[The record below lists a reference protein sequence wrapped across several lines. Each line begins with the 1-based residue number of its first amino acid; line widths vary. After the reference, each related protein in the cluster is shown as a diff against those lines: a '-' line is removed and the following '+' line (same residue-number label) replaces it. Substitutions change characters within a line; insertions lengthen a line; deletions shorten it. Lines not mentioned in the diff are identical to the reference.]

1 MGSLSRSL
9 ARARSLSGEALAT
22 GRILLSVKDYT
33 VNNAVSPERFQA
45 EFWAEV
51 AKLVEAADAGSSMM
65 VAPNFM
71 LDDFKGFQS
80 FFNRQVETLNT
91 SQRRSFVSACWFVCV
106 CACVRVYTLAA
117 CVCG

>member
-80 FFNRQVETLNT
+80 FFNLNCFEYIRFNSCLHCNELFDSCEAYLT
-91 SQRRSFVSACWFVCV
+91 SRLHIFR
-106 CACVRVYTLAA
+106 LLN
-117 CVCG
+117 